1 MVHTHTCS
9 QNSQTQKNKNKKEW
23 AIAFINVLLHF
34 FQLVDFSWNEF
45 ADGKLAF
52 YDHYLIEQIQSGKEP
67 EVRQFFFLL
76 SICHTVMVDRIDG
89 ECFSEGQFGSQQ
101 ATHFIYIISVTNAT
115 WVGHKHPSN
124 GQS

>member
-1 MVHTHTCS
+1 
-9 QNSQTQKNKNKKEW
+9 
-23 AIAFINVLLHF
+23 
-34 FQLVDFSWNEF
+34 VDFSWNTF

-89 ECFSEGQFGSQQ
+89 ECFSKGQFGSWQV
-101 ATHFIYIISVTNAT
+101 THL
-115 WVGHKHPSN
+115 
-124 GQS
+124 

>member
-1 MVHTHTCS
+1 MYIFS
-9 QNSQTQKNKNKKEW
+9 L
-23 AIAFINVLLHF
+23 IAFYFSLCF
-34 FQLVDFSWNEF
+34 FQLVDFSWNTF

-89 ECFSEGQFGSQQ
+89 ECSFGVSDTDGQFWSWQ
-101 ATHFIYIISVTNAT
+101 VTQ
-115 WVGHKHPSN
+115 V
-124 GQS
+124 